1 MPNSVNFKVTLIDAV
16 SNGIKT
22 VNAAFKGLQQEIQ
35 GANSQMSRLG
45 EISSR
50 LKFPDW
56 NAQIDLIGR
65 SAQAISD
72 TAASSISFGQ
82 SIADLSSIT
91 GIVGGDLAQ
100 LTDKAR
106 QFGKQ
111 SGLGA
116 DTAARAYTILASQIQ
131 VSKIGIEG
139 LNTLEE
145 QSIVLAEASGMSIDD
160 AATSMAST
168 INQFGLQAE
177 DAARV
182 VNVLA
187 AGSKYG
193 AAEIKDLAE
202 SFKAVG
208 STSSAMGLSVEQ
220 TTGALEALSKVGI
233 TGAEAG
239 TQLRNVLLSLN
250 TKMGVDLSVTSLQDA
265 LGSLKPML
273 ADTGELTKIFGR
285 ESVTAAIGLI
295 QNADA
300 VGELTAQV
308 TGSSVATEQAATRT
322 ETTAHKVEVL
332 RAKVDDLKIGIGNF
346 LGGLTPLAVV
356 VSENAV
362 NVAALLQVMTTL
374 GGAIPKVI
382 STISSLTKTTIA
394 HKAATLAVS
403 AASKVF
409 AASQMLVNAVLTAN
423 PIGIVIMALAALAAG
438 IAYAY
443 NHSEKFREACDKV
456 WAVVKK
462 VASAIWDNMVKAFE
476 KVTGAIKKAWEWLK
490 KFLGLG
496 KDGKEIDGA
505 TDAVGENTDALEE
518 DADAAKSSSG
528 ALDLLGKAF
537 GNTGEDAD
545 NMATAVRNVIAAYK
559 NLDNELNTIA
569 DTNEI
574 LGSSEETLDDQISHV
589 EDLIK
594 KSVSAMGK
602 ESAVVKDLIAKYNDL
617 KAAKRA
623 QAMPH
628 KLERPATNLQ
638 LPQAVTPAASGGLQ
652 GTKPGERVDKE
663 VERLRAM
670 QSRLS
675 ELRSRL
681 DLAGL
686 SNESRKAIEKEAA
699 ALERSLGLHESVT
712 EKLSSGWSAVK
723 GFAGGLTSLTS
734 AIEGNGTVWEK
745 LSSVVDGVIQMFQSM
760 PAVIQAITAVTKGLT
775 VSQNA
780 QAVATQALAAKQSE
794 AAATEIASNAAV
806 AASEKMKATASVTA
820 AAGETMSA
828 HASIPFVGIG
838 IAVGLIAMM
847 IAAMASLPKFAKG
860 GIAFGPALGLFGE
873 YPGASHNPEVVAP
886 LDRLRSL
893 IGGGQAGS
901 AGKVEF
907 RIEGRTLVGILNKE
921 NNISRRS

>member
-56 NAQIDLIGR
+56 NAQIDHIGR

-91 GIVGGDLAQ
+91 GIVGDDLAQ

-382 STISSLTKTTIA
+382 STISALTKTTIA

-443 NHSEKFREACDKV
+443 NHSEKFREACDKAWV
-456 WAVVKK
+456 AVKAL
-462 VASAIWDNMVKAFE
+462 ASAVFGTLVKAFE
-476 KVTGAIKKAWEWLK
+476 KATGAIKKAWKWLK
-490 KFLGLG
+490 KFLGIG
-496 KDGKEIDGA
+496 KGEEKGVAESVDESTAALKENA
-505 TDAVGENTDALEE
+505 E
-518 DADAAKSSSG
+518 AAEASSG
-528 ALDLLGKAF
+528 ALVLLGNQFNETGGDANGMSAAVKNAMAAFKSMDEDLKA
-537 GNTGEDAD
+537 
-545 NMATAVRNVIAAYK
+545 IAS
-559 NLDNELNTIA
+559 
-569 DTNEI
+569 TNQI
-574 LGSSEETLDDQISHV
+574 LGRSEDTLGDQMSHV
-589 EDLIK
+589 ENLIMQ
-594 KSVSAMGK
+594 SVSALGS
-602 ESAVVKDLIAKYNDL
+602 ESAVVKALTDRYNEL

-623 QAMPH
+623 QAMPY
-628 KLERPATNLQ
+628 KLERPKDDLQ
-638 LPQAVTPAASGGLQ
+638 LPQTVTPAHSAGLQ
-652 GTKPGERVDKE
+652 GPKPGEGVEKE
-663 VERLRAM
+663 VARIREM
-670 QSRLS
+670 QARLS

-681 DLAGL
+681 DLPGL
-686 SNESRKAIEKEAA
+686 SDESRKAIKKEMS
-699 ALERSLGLHESVT
+699 ALKQMLGMHESVAS
-712 EKLSSGWSAVK
+712 KLSSGWSAAK

-893 IGGGQAGS
+893 IGGSQAGS
-901 AGKVEF
+901 GGKVEF
-907 RIEGRTLVGILNKE
+907 RIEGRTLVGILNRE

>member
-1 MPNSVNFKVTLIDAV
+1 MPNSVNFKVILTDAISSGV
-16 SNGIKT
+16 RSIT
-22 VNAAFKGLQQEIQ
+22 SAFKKLSGDIKGTTGQLDK
-35 GANSQMSRLG
+35 LG
-45 EISSR
+45 SVCAR
-50 LKFPDW
+50 LKMPDW
-56 NAQIDLIGR
+56 SAQISLIGQY
-65 SAQAISD
+65 SQAISD
-72 TAASSISFGQ
+72 TVSSSVSFGQ

-91 GIVGGDLAQ
+91 GIAGGDLEQ

-131 VSKIGIEG
+131 VSKIGMEG

-160 AATSMAST
+160 AANSMAST
-168 INQFGLQAE
+168 INQFGLQAK

-193 AAEIKDLAE
+193 TAEIKDLAE

-265 LGSLKPML
+265 LGALKPML
-273 ADTGELTKIFGR
+273 SDTGELTKIFGR

-308 TGSSVATEQAATRT
+308 TGSSVATEQAAIRT
-322 ETTAHKVEVL
+322 STTSHQIEVM
-332 RAKVDDLKIGIGNF
+332 RAKVDDLKIGLGNL
-346 LGGLTPLAVV
+346 LGGLTPFAVV

-374 GGAIPKVI
+374 GGAIPKVV
-382 STISSLTKTTIA
+382 TTFMALTKTTIA

-409 AASQMLVNAVLTAN
+409 AAAQALVNAVLTAN
-423 PIGIVIMALAALAAG
+423 PIGIVVMALAALAAG
-438 IAYAY
+438 IAFAY

-456 WAVVKK
+456 WNVVKK
-462 VASAIWDNMVKAFE
+462 VASAIWSSLVVAFE

-496 KDGKEIDGA
+496 KDDKEINGA
-505 TDAVGENTDALEE
+505 TNAVTENTDALEE
-518 DADAAKSSSG
+518 NADAAKSSSG
-528 ALDLLGKAF
+528 ALGQLEERLGA
-537 GNTGEDAD
+537 TGGDAGK
-545 NMATAVRNVIAAYK
+545 MTTAVKNAMAAFKSLEKDLNAIAS
-559 NLDNELNTIA
+559 
-569 DTNEI
+569 TNEI
-574 LGSSEETLDDQISHV
+574 LGRSEDTLGDQISHV

-594 KSVSAMGK
+594 QSVSALGG
-602 ESAVVKDLIAKYNDL
+602 ESAVVKELIGRYNAL

-623 QAMPH
+623 QDMPY

-638 LPQAVTPAASGGLQ
+638 LPQTVKPAVSGGLQ

-670 QSRLS
+670 QNRLS

-686 SNESRKAIEKEAA
+686 SDESRSAIEKEAA
-699 ALERSLGLHESVT
+699 ALEQSLGLHESVT
-712 EKLSSGWSAVK
+712 SKLTSGWSAVK
-723 GFAGGLTSLTS
+723 GLAGGFTSLTS

-745 LSSVVDGVIQMFQSM
+745 MSAIVDGAIQAFQSM
-760 PAVIQAITAVTKGLT
+760 SAIMETINAVTKALT
-775 VSQNA
+775 MSQNG
-780 QAVATQALAAKQSE
+780 QAIATQALSSKQTE
-794 AAATEIASNAAV
+794 AAAKEIASNAAIS
-806 AASEKMKATASVTA
+806 ASERMKATASVTA

-847 IAAMASLPKFAKG
+847 IAAMAALPKFAKG
-860 GIAFGPALGLFGE
+860 GIAYGPTLGLFGE
-873 YPGASHNPEVVAP
+873 YPGAANNPEVIAP

-893 IGGGQAGS
+893 IGGGQSGS
-901 AGKVEF
+901 GGKVEF
-907 RIEGRTLVGILNKE
+907 RIEGRTLVGILKKE
-921 NNISRRS
+921 TNLSSRI

>member
-1 MPNSVNFKVTLIDAV
+1 MPNSVNFKVILTDAISGGV
-16 SNGIKT
+16 RSIT
-22 VNAAFKGLQQEIQ
+22 SAFKKLSGDIKGTTGQLDK
-35 GANSQMSRLG
+35 LG
-45 EISSR
+45 SVCAR
-50 LKFPDW
+50 LKMPDW
-56 NAQIDLIGR
+56 SAQISLIGQY
-65 SAQAISD
+65 SQAISD
-72 TAASSISFGQ
+72 TVSPSVSFGQ
-82 SIADLSSIT
+82 SIANLSSIT
-91 GIVGGDLAQ
+91 GIAGGDLEQ
-100 LTDKAR
+100 LTEKAR
-106 QFGKQ
+106 QFGRQ

-145 QSIVLAEASGMSIDD
+145 QSIVLAEASGMTIDD

-168 INQFGLQAE
+168 INQFGLEAE

-265 LGSLKPML
+265 LGALKPML

-295 QNADA
+295 QNAEA

-308 TGSSVATEQAATRT
+308 TGSSVATEQAAIRT
-322 ETTAHKVEVL
+322 ETTAHQIEVM

-346 LGGLTPLAVV
+346 LGGFAPLAVLA
-356 VSENAV
+356 SENAV
-362 NVAALLQVMTTL
+362 NVAALCQVMSAL
-374 GGAIPKVI
+374 GGTIPKVVLAI
-382 STISSLTKTTIA
+382 QALAKSTLA
-394 HKAATLAVS
+394 QKAATLAANV
-403 AASKVF
+403 ASKAF
-409 AASQMLVNAVLTAN
+409 AAVQALVNAVLTAN
-423 PIGIVIMALAALAAG
+423 PMGIVIMAMAALAAG

-443 NHSEKFREACDKV
+443 EHSEKFREACDKA
-456 WAVVKK
+456 WGAVKAL
-462 VASAIWDNMVKAFE
+462 ASAVFGTLVKAFE
-476 KVTGAIKKAWEWLK
+476 KATGAIKKAWEWLK
-490 KFLGLG
+490 KFLGIGKGEEKGVAESVDESTAALKENAEAAEASSVALG
-496 KDGKEIDGA
+496 
-505 TDAVGENTDALEE
+505 
-518 DADAAKSSSG
+518 
-528 ALDLLGKAF
+528 LLGNQFNETGGDANGMSAAVKNAMAAFKSMDEDLKA
-537 GNTGEDAD
+537 
-545 NMATAVRNVIAAYK
+545 IAS
-559 NLDNELNTIA
+559 
-569 DTNEI
+569 TNQI
-574 LGSSEETLDDQISHV
+574 LGRSEDTLGDQISHV
-589 EDLIK
+589 ENLIMQ
-594 KSVSAMGK
+594 SVSALGS
-602 ESAVVKDLIAKYNDL
+602 ESAVVKALTDRYNEL

-623 QAMPH
+623 QAMPY
-628 KLERPATNLQ
+628 KLERPKDDLQ
-638 LPQAVTPAASGGLQ
+638 LPQTVTPAHSAGLQ
-652 GTKPGERVDKE
+652 GPKPGEGVEKE
-663 VERLRAM
+663 VARIREM
-670 QSRLS
+670 QARLS

-681 DLAGL
+681 DLPGL
-686 SNESRKAIEKEAA
+686 SDESRKAIKKEMS
-699 ALERSLGLHESVT
+699 ALKQMLGMHESVAS
-712 EKLSSGWSAVK
+712 KLSSGWSAAK

-734 AIEGNGTVWEK
+734 ALEGNGTVWEK

-760 PAVIQAITAVTKGLT
+760 PAIIQMITGVTNGLT
-775 VSQNA
+775 MSQDA
-780 QAVATQALAAKQSE
+780 QAAATQALAAKQSQ
-794 AAATEIASNAAV
+794 AAATEIGSNAAV
-806 AASEKMKATASVTA
+806 AASERTKATASVTA

-838 IAVGLIAMM
+838 IAVGLIALM

-893 IGGGQAGS
+893 IGGSQAGS

-907 RIEGRTLVGILNKE
+907 RIEGRTLVGILNRE